1 MVEQEVVIQ
10 VVLRLMHQ
18 LIKVEVVEV
27 LEDQSGGNGGS
38 GVVIIRYKFQ

>member
-27 LEDQSGGNGGS
+27 LEDQMI
-38 GVVIIRYKFQ
+38 VVVMVDQELLL